1 MEKILLKTVNLTK
14 DFGGIKAVDEVN
26 IEVYKG
32 ELLGIIGPNGAGK
45 TTLLNL
51 ITGILKPTKGKI
63 IFNEREIQG
72 MSPSAIARMGIART
86 FQIVRPFKRLSV
98 FENVL
103 IACGYRDYQGFSFI
117 KKWKND
123 MYIKKAESLIRKLGL
138 EDYMYT
144 PAENLPL
151 GYLKRLEIARAL
163 ALDPKLLL
171 LDEVTSGLSKG
182 ESEEIKYIVKELKKQ
197 GISIIFVEHNVPLT
211 AELSD
216 RIYVLNFGRV
226 IAEGR
231 PEEVIRD
238 KKVIEAYLGE
248 EYAT

>member
-1 MEKILLKTVNLTK
+1 LEKILLKTVNLTK

-72 MSPSAIARMGIART
+72 MSSSAIARMGIVRT

-123 MYIKKAESLIRKLGL
+123 IYIKKAESLIRKLGL

-216 RIYVLNFGRV
+216 RIYVLNFGRI

>member
-1 MEKILLKTVNLTK
+1 LEKILLKTVNLTK

-123 MYIKKAESLIRKLGL
+123 IYIKKAESLIRKLGL

>member
-1 MEKILLKTVNLTK
+1 LEKILLKTVNLTK

-63 IFNEREIQG
+63 IFNDREIQG

-123 MYIKKAESLIRKLGL
+123 IYIKKAESLIRKLGL

-248 EYAT
+248 EYAA

>member
-1 MEKILLKTVNLTK
+1 LEKILLKTVNLTK

-123 MYIKKAESLIRKLGL
+123 IYIKKAESLIRKLGL

-226 IAEGR
+226 IVEGR

-248 EYAT
+248 EYAA

>member
-123 MYIKKAESLIRKLGL
+123 IYIKKAESLIRKLGL

-248 EYAT
+248 EYAA

>member
-123 MYIKKAESLIRKLGL
+123 IYIKKAESLIRKLGL

-226 IAEGR
+226 IVEGR

-248 EYAT
+248 EYAA

>member
-1 MEKILLKTVNLTK
+1 LEKILLKTVNLTK

-72 MSPSAIARMGIART
+72 MSPSAIARMGIVRT

>member
-1 MEKILLKTVNLTK
+1 LEKILLKTVNLTK

>member
-72 MSPSAIARMGIART
+72 MSPSAIARMGIVRT

>member
-72 MSPSAIARMGIART
+72 MSSSAIARMGIVRT

-123 MYIKKAESLIRKLGL
+123 IYIKKAESLIRKLGL

-216 RIYVLNFGRV
+216 RIYVLNFGRI

>member
-1 MEKILLKTVNLTK
+1 LEKILLKTVNLTK

-123 MYIKKAESLIRKLGL
+123 IYIKKAESLIRKLGL

-248 EYAT
+248 EYAA

>member
-1 MEKILLKTVNLTK
+1 MCI
-14 DFGGIKAVDEVN
+14 
-26 IEVYKG
+26 
-32 ELLGIIGPNGAGK
+32 
-45 TTLLNL
+45 
-51 ITGILKPTKGKI
+51 
-63 IFNEREIQG
+63 
-72 MSPSAIARMGIART
+72 
-86 FQIVRPFKRLSV
+86 
-98 FENVL
+98 
-103 IACGYRDYQGFSFI
+103 RD
-117 KKWKND
+117 
-123 MYIKKAESLIRKLGL
+123 R
-138 EDYMYT
+138 YT

-197 GISIIFVEHNVPLT
+197 GISIIFVEHNVPLAT
-211 AELSD
+211 ELSD

-248 EYAT
+248 EYAA